1 MKLRTA
7 GVQADLNVYESFS
20 HGDYLEVI
28 DSPESQQVFAGL
40 GAFLLRNL
48 K

>member
-7 GVQADLNVYESFS
+7 GVEADLNVYESFS
-20 HGDYLEVI
+20 HGDYLKVI
-28 DSPESQQVFAGL
+28 DSPESQQVFAEL
-40 GAFLLRNL
+40 GAFLLKYL

>member
-7 GVQADLNVYESFS
+7 GVEADLNVYESFS
-20 HGDYLEVI
+20 HGDYFKVI
-28 DSPESQQVFAGL
+28 YSPESQQVYAEL
-40 GAFLLRNL
+40 GAFLLEHL